1 MLEQT
6 LAALVDRLDRLM
18 GFNFDLNKDP
28 GRGNLNL
35 RAYVAAVLG
44 PRRIAHGNR
53 ATKQVPFTDSVL
65 LATNQ
70 PNGQEAMYVEVWVPQ
85 SEDADPP
92 ATALVRFSG
101 GEGVGTTGVVE
112 LLGTTHT
119 LRYSCVLL
127 PGEQLYAQALSANDF
142 TPAIAPPTPIPVIVA
157 KVSF

>member
-1 MLEQT
+1 MLEQALT
-6 LAALVDRLDRLM
+6 ALVDRLDRLM

-53 ATKQVPFTDSVL
+53 ATKQVPWTESVL

-85 SEDADPP
+85 SGDEGPVAE
-92 ATALVRFSG
+92 AVVRFSG

-112 LLGTTHT
+112 ILRATHT
-119 LRYSCVLL
+119 VRYSCVLL
-127 PGEQLYAQALSANDF
+127 PGEQLYAQALRAIDF
-142 TPAIAPPTPIPVIVA
+142 TPAIVSPTPIPVIVA

>member
-1 MLEQT
+1 VLEQA
-6 LAALVDRLDRLM
+6 LLALVGRLDRLLSID
-18 GFNFDLNKDP
+18 FDLNRDP

-44 PRRIAHGNR
+44 PRRLAHGNR
-53 ATKQVPFTDSVL
+53 ATKQVSWTESVL
-65 LATNQ
+65 LATNL
-70 PNGQEAMYVEVWVPQ
+70 PSGHEAMYVEVWVPQ

-92 ATALVRFSG
+92 ATALVRFSA

-119 LRYSCVLL
+119 LRYSCVLM

-142 TPAIAPPTPIPVIVA
+142 APPIVSPTPIPVIVG